1 MTIRGK
7 SEPTGAGE
15 RRGAAR
21 KRVLLGGK
29 IVYGDGAYSH
39 DCAIRDRSASGARL
53 GIPGATVLPKQFYLL
68 DLKRGTAFEAEVLWR
83 NATQTGVAFRAAYDL
98 AHITDPRLR
107 VLRALWVESGLR

>member
-7 SEPTGAGE
+7 NEPKGAGD

-29 IVYGDGAYSH
+29 IVYGDGAFSH
-39 DCAIRDRSASGARL
+39 ECAIRDMSASGARL
-53 GIPGATVLPKQFYLL
+53 GIPGATVLPKEFYVL

-83 NATQTGVAFRAAYDL
+83 NATQTGVVFRAAYDL
-98 AHITDPRLR
+98 AHIADPRLQF
-107 VLRALWVESGLR
+107 LRKLYVASCPR